1 MTYFYSQELMP
12 KDQEEALTI
21 FDKVDV
27 LMEGTSKEHEIA
39 FHLLTS
45 YENEVQQLIFENVNN
60 IYLIL

>member
-1 MTYFYSQELMP
+1 MP

-39 FHLLTS
+39 FHLLAS